1 MDNRKEIYLM
11 KLATALFVL
20 TAISI
25 ITFGILLVL
34 KISIMVSILFAIAGF
49 MFCLWALLLVI
60 INKKANKLNKTNV
73 IAKPEEIQK
82 EILEKLEAVNT
93 L

>member
-20 TAISI
+20 MAISI

-34 KISIMVSILFAIAGF
+34 KISTMVSILFAIAGF
-49 MFCLWALLLVI
+49 MFCLWTLLLVI

-73 IAKPEEIQK
+73 IAKPE
-82 EILEKLEAVNT
+82 
-93 L
+93 